1 MRRRARTWVAAAA
14 ALVAGLAPGLARA
27 VTAEALAEQLARR
40 EAVTVIDVRGAAA
53 FGEGHLPG
61 ALHLPASL
69 AAEKRLPPLGRVV
82 VCGDGIRA
90 GETRRAA
97 EALAAKPGLR
107 VEVLEG
113 GYAVWEARGLP
124 TTRAAGMGSDGLH
137 VLTYEALADVAAADP
152 GLAFADLRRSAPEP
166 WSDLAARF
174 PGAGVVRAEWGP
186 DGPALGALVAEGVS
200 GRRLLVLVDDGDG
213 VAEPVARRLRVA
225 GVGRVAVLAGG
236 EVALR
241 REGRAGLRTVETG
254 ARP

>member
-1 MRRRARTWVAAAA
+1 MRRRARTWAAAAA
-14 ALVAGLAPGLARA
+14 ALVAGLAPGWARA
-27 VTAEALAEQLARR
+27 VTAETLAEQLARR

-53 FGEGHLPG
+53 FAEGHLPG
-61 ALHLPASL
+61 ALHLPASV

-113 GYAVWEARGLP
+113 GYAHWEARGLP
-124 TTRAAGMGSDGLH
+124 TTRAVGMGADGLH
-137 VLTYEALADVAAADP
+137 VLTYEALADVAAEP
-152 GLAFADLRRSAPEP
+152 GLAFADLRRAAPEP
-166 WSDLAARF
+166 RSDLAARF
-174 PGAGVVRAEWGP
+174 PGAGVLRVEWGP
-186 DGPALGALVAEGVS
+186 DGPALGALVAEGLS
-200 GRRLLVLVDDGDG
+200 GRTLLVLVDDGDG
-213 VAEPVARRLRVA
+213 AAEPVARRLRTA

-254 ARP
+254 VRP